1 MGYVMQQKWLPERP
15 VFADYLAR
23 TTTRPAAKR
32 ADEMDKQMA
41 MSVPAFAAMFKG
53 Q

>member
-15 VFADYLAR
+15 AFVAYLER
-23 TTTRPAAKR
+23 TTTRPAALRSQAKDLEMAR
-32 ADEMDKQMA
+32 A
-41 MSVPAFAAMFKG
+41 VPEFAEMFKG